1 MLHPLAEV
9 GIGMFVP
16 VVVSRRQLV
25 MNILRH
31 GEWGNRE
38 QEEDQADRHG
48 TTQKA
53 GQTSYGSTSGHCGRA
68 K

>member
-1 MLHPLAEV
+1 MMFDPLAEV
-9 GIGMFVP
+9 VVGMFMP

-53 GQTSYGSTSGHCGRA
+53 WQTSYGST
-68 K
+68 

>member
-16 VVVSRRQLV
+16 VVVSRCQFV
-25 MNILRH
+25 MDILRH

-38 QEEDQADRHG
+38 QEEDQADRQY

-53 GQTSYGSTSGHCGRA
+53 WQTSYGNR
-68 K
+68 